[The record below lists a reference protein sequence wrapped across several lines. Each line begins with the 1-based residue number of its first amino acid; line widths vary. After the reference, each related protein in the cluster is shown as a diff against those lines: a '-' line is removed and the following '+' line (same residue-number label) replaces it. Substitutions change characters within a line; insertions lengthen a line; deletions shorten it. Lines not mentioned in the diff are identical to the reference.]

1 VPIQSQAQRGAM
13 YSAAAGHSTIGIPKD
28 VGKEFVASDKPG
40 KLPERKKSR
49 SQSLYGGKKSVKGY
63 ADGGPIYDTSSGSA
77 PAYVQEADA
86 REAQEEAAAQLAAAR
101 TKDKKSDGHSAGGKI
116 ATTLGKPVGKD
127 DGMIPAQE
135 GEYVIKKS
143 AVQKLGTKVLDKINQ
158 GRIPHSST
166 LYGKKAVRRASA

>member
-1 VPIQSQAQRGAM
+1 M
-13 YSAAAGHSTIGIPKD
+13 YSAASSPGGAGGVSQS

-63 ADGGPIYDTSSGSA
+63 ADGGEIYDTSSGSA

-101 TKDKKSDGHSAGGKI
+101 TKDKKPNGHSAGGKI
-116 ATTLGKPVGKD
+116 AMTLGKPVGKD

-143 AVQKLGTKVLDKINQ
+143 AVQKLGTKVLDKVNEGHLPSGPAIAHAKT
-158 GRIPHSST
+158 RSSK
-166 LYGKKAVRRASA
+166 LYGAKKVTHG